1 MKNIKKST
9 SKKIK
14 RLDERLSLEKYND
27 LSTVLKNVKSFLYE
41 FMCFYDNMKVKNDMY
56 PCINNKCYKFIYE
69 DELVN
74 RMRKDKATIS
84 KKINILTTLGLIEK
98 LNIYDNIYIHSNIN
112 NAVRKAI
119 KDKKKT
125 VLFFYIPN
133 YTHKL
138 LKIANER
145 AIKLCENNFTIKKFN
160 KAFVIKVFGQD
171 FANEVFLDRRTIPKI
186 YYEQIQN
193 IKTILLEYLN
203 KNNIISLNK
212 FKEKKYIKYL
222 GNNSDQFKTTAIDN
236 NINEVI
242 NDLLKERIVQKRK
255 LLKKEKE
262 LYNIDTKSSKY
273 YILKGENWN
282 YRKN

>member
-212 FKEKKYIKYL
+212 FKEK
-222 GNNSDQFKTTAIDN
+222 
-236 NINEVI
+236 NI
-242 NDLLKERIVQKRK
+242 
-255 LLKKEKE
+255 
-262 LYNIDTKSSKY
+262 
-273 YILKGENWN
+273 
-282 YRKN
+282 